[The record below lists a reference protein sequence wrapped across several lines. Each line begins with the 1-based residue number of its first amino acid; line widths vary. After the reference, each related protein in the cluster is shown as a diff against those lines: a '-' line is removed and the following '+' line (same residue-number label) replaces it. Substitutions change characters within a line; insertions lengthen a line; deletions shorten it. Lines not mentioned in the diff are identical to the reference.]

1 MDRLT
6 QNGAAKLVVV
16 GFMGAGKTT
25 TARESAAALGVPFAD
40 ADSEVERRL
49 GEPIADFFDRQG
61 EEAFR
66 DVEEEVVL
74 ELLADEQSGV
84 VSLGG
89 GAVQRPAVTAAL
101 VGHVCVYLPVDD
113 ETAWERAGGSERP
126 LARDRGAFEAL
137 HAVRRPLYEG
147 AARVMVPA
155 RAERES
161 RVRALRHARALLRP
175 EVPGSVRML
184 WADVGQG
191 HPVWVGPGVL
201 RSAGA
206 LWMRPGRCF
215 VVADEMAHALHGGM
229 LEDALAGFVEVAET
243 VLVPP
248 GERNK
253 TLGEAERILR
263 ALAAGGMQRN
273 DTIVAFG
280 GGVLGD
286 LAGFCAATYQRGVA
300 VVQVPTTI
308 VAQVDSA
315 YGGKTAI
322 DLPEGKNYVGAF
334 HQPAAVFTDPALT
347 ATLPE
352 DELRAGFAEVIKT
365 GLIAGEPLWG
375 EVTALDPLGVSA
387 RDDLEKLTHVIEGC
401 ARVKLDVVS
410 RDELDAGQRA
420 ALNLGHTFAHALEA
434 ATGYETFRHGEAVGL
449 GLLVALRLS
458 ELEAGLSPAVRE
470 SVHGLLE
477 LHGLPTSFSGP
488 STDELLD
495 LYAADKKR
503 RGNRQNL
510 VLLREPGDVLIGA
523 EAPRPQIGAA
533 IDEIRQEQEAAA

>member
-1 MDRLT
+1 MERLRENST
-6 QNGAAKLVVV
+6 AKLVVV

-40 ADSEVERRL
+40 ADSEIERRL
-49 GEPIADFFDRQG
+49 GEPIAAFFDREG

-66 DVEEEVVL
+66 EVEQEVVL
-74 ELLADEQSGV
+74 ELLADDQPGV

-101 VGHVCVYLPVDD
+101 GAHVCVYLPVD
-113 ETAWERAGGSERP
+113 EEIAWGRAGGSERP
-126 LARDRGAFEAL
+126 LARDRDAFEAL
-137 HAVRRPLYEG
+137 HAVRRPLYE
-147 AARVMVPA
+147 AAAHATVPA
-155 RAERES
+155 RAEREA
-161 RVRALRHARALLRP
+161 RVRAVRHARALLRP

-184 WADVGQG
+184 WADVGPG
-191 HPVWVGPGVL
+191 HPVWIGPGVL
-201 RSAGA
+201 RAAGA

-253 TLGEAERILR
+253 TLAEAERVLR
-263 ALAAGGMQRN
+263 ALASAGMQRN

-280 GGVLGD
+280 GGVVGD
-286 LAGFCAATYQRGVA
+286 LAGFVAATYQRGVA
-300 VVQVPTTI
+300 VVQVPTTV

-315 YGGKTAI
+315 YGGKTGV
-322 DLPEGKNYVGAF
+322 DLPEGKNYVGAY
-334 HQPAAVFTDPALT
+334 HQPAAVFTDPSLT

-352 DELRAGFAEVIKT
+352 EELRAGFAEVLKT

-375 EVTALDPLGVSA
+375 EVMALDPLASA
-387 RDDLEKLTHVIEGC
+387 REDTDKLTRVIEGC
-401 ARVKLDVVS
+401 TRVKLDVVS
-410 RDELDAGQRA
+410 RDEREEGLRA
-420 ALNLGHTFAHALEA
+420 VLNLGHTFAHALES
-434 ATGYETFRHGEAVGL
+434 ATGYERFRHGEAVGL

-470 SVHGLLE
+470 CVHGLLDT
-477 LHGLPTSFSGP
+477 HGLPTSFTGP
-488 STDELLD
+488 STDELLG

-503 RGNRQNL
+503 RGDRQNL
-510 VLLREPGDVLIGA
+510 VLLREPGDVIVGA
-523 EAPRPQIGAA
+523 EVPSQEIAAA